1 MCFSKVHTV
10 VVVLFLL
17 YHRFFNG
24 SSRISDRLL
33 SFPSRWGTFDFDQ
46 LPFFA
51 GFFCFQENLIVQQ
64 EFRPS
69 GVVLVLASDK
79 NIQHR
84 CLTRKK
90 WSHVFEES
98 RTRYMYLKAQFTIIQ
113 INLKSNKT
121 R

>member
-1 MCFSKVHTV
+1 MVPVEFRTD
-10 VVVLFLL
+10 
-17 YHRFFNG
+17 Y
-24 SSRISDRLL
+24 
-33 SFPSRWGTFDFDQ
+33 FPSPLDGGTFDFDQ

-90 WSHVFEES
+90 WSHVFD
-98 RTRYMYLKAQFTIIQ
+98 MYLG
-113 INLKSNKT
+113 
-121 R
+121 

>member
-1 MCFSKVHTV
+1 MVPVEFRTDYS
-10 VVVLFLL
+10 
-17 YHRFFNG
+17 
-24 SSRISDRLL
+24 
-33 SFPSRWGTFDFDQ
+33 PSPLDGGTFDFDQ

-90 WSHVFEES
+90 WSHVFD
-98 RTRYMYLKAQFTIIQ
+98 MYLKAQHTII
-113 INLKSNKT
+113 
-121 R
+121 